1 MINFYHPIKK
11 RAKETIQGIEE
22 MPTREFAPLAFYWF
36 TLFGI
41 LTFSIVYFVLS
52 VGNLER
58 AKPQEL
64 TISKVISEPAPLPT
78 MEFKSLPKW
87 QPLSSAD
94 E

>member
-1 MINFYHPIKK
+1 MINFIHPIK
-11 RAKETIQGIEE
+11 AKARETLTELEE
-22 MPTREFAPLAFYWF
+22 MPTREFAPLAFYWL

-41 LTFSIVYFVLS
+41 LVLS
-52 VGNLER
+52 IAYFLISVNNLEG

-64 TISKVISEPAPLPT
+64 TSSKVISEPAPLPT